1 VRAMQPIAKIE
12 GPTLSFRA
20 SKLLP
25 LILMMALGGCAHKRP
40 SMEYVLAREAFM
52 AAREGES
59 ARYAPGYYHK
69 AEESYRRGVQAY
81 NEQSYDEAVEEFESA
96 RIFAEKAENA
106 AHIQRQKTGDE
117 AL

>member
-1 VRAMQPIAKIE
+1 
-12 GPTLSFRA
+12 
-20 SKLLP
+20 
-25 LILMMALGGCAHKRP
+25 
-40 SMEYVLAREAFM
+40 MEYVLAREAFM

-81 NEQSYDEAVEEFESA
+81 QDQSYNEAVDEFIQA
-96 RIFAEKAENA
+96 RLYAEKAENA
-106 AHIQRQKTGDE
+106 AHIQRQKSGDE